1 MQRAG
6 PACTGR
12 VFPHTATGCSIADL
26 RTKALAGH
34 WPVKLAEVIDRVIVR
49 ENSDG
54 ISVGIEYPAESDKA
68 KELIKLRLQGA
79 GHSDNGKTT
88 MLESFALLNLGR

>member
-1 MQRAG
+1 M
-6 PACTGR
+6 
-12 VFPHTATGCSIADL
+12 
-26 RTKALAGH
+26 
-34 WPVKLAEVIDRVIVR
+34 IVR

-54 ISVGIEYPAESDKA
+54 ISVGIEYPAERNKA